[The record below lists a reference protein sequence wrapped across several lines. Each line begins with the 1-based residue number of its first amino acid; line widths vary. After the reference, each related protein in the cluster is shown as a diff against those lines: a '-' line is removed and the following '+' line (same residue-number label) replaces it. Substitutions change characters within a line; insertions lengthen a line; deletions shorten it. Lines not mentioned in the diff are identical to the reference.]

1 MVFTAVL
8 TAIAVIAA
16 MVAIPGARAGAAEPS
31 DFEPNYDL
39 GAEAKRLGGDDSW
52 GTLVWAGKPPAGA
65 INTNQNNDVG
75 WGWCIDYTIADPM
88 RKTGRYLK
96 SEAGAIRF
104 DDPKYQNAA
113 IGLAMKMRDATAAG
127 DKALAYKYS
136 VYLTAI
142 ISDASGRAA
151 AIKFLRANEPGKNPQ
166 TVRPLRGFDGN
177 SDEFTQLTGL
187 RIVMDD
193 TRYLDDQ
200 FEVDPSV
207 TIPEQP
213 MDAFITVVGPNGET
227 RFHTGGGQR
236 VVPIDQPGLPG
247 DGGHNPG
254 TDEENN
260 PNPYP
265 SPSESTEPEPS
276 SSVTETTSS
285 DQPTTEETTE
295 PSEPSTTDGQT
306 TEETTSETSGEPTT
320 EETTTTSNTDEVPE
334 PTTSESTPNSETTT
348 VTVTTSET
356 PSEGETTAPE
366 STTSGEETTSDTT
379 EKTTTKETS
388 TESTEEPTPTPTTD
402 VGPEP
407 TPTTSQQ
414 EKPLKPEIKTQA
426 KFDGDKQQVVA
437 GATVID
443 TVHYEDLVPGKKYTL
458 KAELRNK
465 AVDANANGEHAVVGT
480 GSQEFTAEAES
491 GDVEVKINVDKQLES
506 PIAAAVAY
514 EKLFSSEVDKD
525 GNDISGSGEE
535 KEIANHEDINDEAQ
549 TVNTV
554 WNPEIG
560 TTAKF
565 KDGNRV
571 VEGATV
577 IDTVTYKDLV
587 PGKNYTLKAKLI
599 SKEDGTT
606 VLGEATHN
614 FTAEKSAGSEDVEII
629 VNDNAKDGATA
640 AVAFEK
646 LFSSEV
652 DKDGNDISGSNEE
665 KEIANHEDISDEA
678 QTVNSELTP
687 SIKTKAEFDDAKQV
701 AAGVVVKDTVS
712 YTDLVPGKEYT
723 LKAELR
729 NKAVNENGEYAVI
742 GHGELSFTPE
752 TSAGEVVVDI
762 KVNEDLEGVVEAA
775 VAFEKLYSKQVD
787 ETGKD
792 VPNNEGDGNEITTHE
807 DINDEDQTVTSE
819 EEPSESTTPEKPG
832 EETCESTT
840 PEKPG
845 EETTPNKPGES
856 TIPGKPGESTTPNDP
871 CEETTPK
878 TTEPTEPSES
888 TTPREPGEESDK
900 PKISTNADFA
910 NGATE
915 VVAGAK
921 VNDTVTYKG
930 LVPGK
935 EYTLFAELISKVDGE
950 SVLGEGKKT
959 FTPTAANGE
968 VVVEIIVDESVTE
981 PVEAAVAFE
990 ELTSV
995 EVNDK
1000 GEETPGT
1007 APENPNHI
1015 AEHKDINDKNQTVPK
1030 PSEETTPNEPGE
1042 ETTPNN
1048 PGEETTPNKPGE
1060 ETTPNKPGESTTPGK
1075 PGEETTPNQ
1084 PGEETT
1090 PNQPGEETTPNEPGE
1105 ETTPNEPGEETT
1117 PNQPGEETTPN
1128 NPGEETTP
1136 NKPGEETTPNKPG
1149 ESTTPGKP
1157 GEETTPNEPGEET
1170 TPNKSGDEPSESTTE
1185 TPDKGDGNDKDDND
1199 GSSKKSDLPWWL
1211 LLIPG
1216 LGLIKLIIDGGN
1228 GGSGGDHDGGK
1239 DTPEVTEDNGRGGDR
1254 GVSTGDNADEP
1265 SEQTGENTGRDDR
1278 EITVL
1283 DATPPEDA
1291 GMPLP
1296 SNAERVEIKHVPS
1309 GATKLEPGMKD
1320 FIK

>member
-295 PSEPSTTDGQT
+295 PSEPSTTDEQT

-845 EETTPNKPGES
+845 EETTPNKPGEPGEETPPNKPGESPLPGKPGEETTPNNPGEETTPNKPGEETCESTTPEKPGEETTPNKPGES

-1042 ETTPNN
+1042 ETTPN
-1048 PGEETTPNKPGE
+1048 KP
-1060 ETTPNKPGESTTPGK
+1060 
-1075 PGEETTPNQ
+1075 
-1084 PGEETT
+1084 
-1090 PNQPGEETTPNEPGE
+1090 
-1105 ETTPNEPGEETT
+1105 
-1117 PNQPGEETTPN
+1117 
-1128 NPGEETTP
+1128 
-1136 NKPGEETTPNKPG
+1136 
-1149 ESTTPGKP
+1149 
-1157 GEETTPNEPGEET
+1157 
-1170 TPNKSGDEPSESTTE
+1170 GDEPSESTTE

>member
-295 PSEPSTTDGQT
+295 PSEPSTTDEQT

-1075 PGEETTPNQ
+1075 PGEETTPN
-1084 PGEETT
+1084 
-1090 PNQPGEETTPNEPGE
+1090 
-1105 ETTPNEPGEETT
+1105 
-1117 PNQPGEETTPN
+1117 
-1128 NPGEETTP
+1128 
-1136 NKPGEETTPNKPG
+1136 
-1149 ESTTPGKP
+1149 
-1157 GEETTPNEPGEET
+1157 EPGEET